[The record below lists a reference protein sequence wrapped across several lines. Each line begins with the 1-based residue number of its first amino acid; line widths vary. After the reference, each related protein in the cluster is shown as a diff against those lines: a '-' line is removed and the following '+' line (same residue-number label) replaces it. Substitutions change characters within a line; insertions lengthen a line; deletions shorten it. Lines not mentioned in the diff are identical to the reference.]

1 MYAADEEKFFQ
12 DFASAFTILQE
23 LGVPF
28 NPETPVIE
36 FKRS

>member
-1 MYAADEEKFFQ
+1 MYASDEKKFFE
-12 DFASAFTILQE
+12 DFAAAFTKLQE

-28 NPETPVIE
+28 KPETPVIE